1 MICHVF
7 DLPPLRSRDNR
18 RAVNSMQHCHCVYVS
33 RIGWMKRPQIYRTR
47 EKNWGDKNKQI
58 YFYTAV
64 APLCLTHLS
73 SSMYFVFF
81 CVYFFFWLSR
91 IYFTVDLFGSVFVR
105 SLRLFVYLVFV
116 ACKKWEVKKPNSN
129 NNTYN
134 PFLVW
139 YFFGLCR
146 NYATVLLG
154 ARAHHN
160 NSHEW

>member
-18 RAVNSMQHCHCVYVS
+18 RAVNSIQHCHCVYVS

-81 CVYFFFWLSR
+81 CVYFFFFIVKNIFHCWLIWVRVRS
-91 IYFTVDLFGSVFVR
+91 FVAFVR
-105 SLRLFVYLVFV
+105 VSCFV